1 MRFYAYQFS
10 TLTRMELF
18 SSPHQH
24 FLYILSAYP
33 SICHS
38 PGPVPGAF
46 SLSPSNSPAVKPVLS
61 PPFKEIFQPSVL
73 LSCSFSHRPGRSAWS
88 RADAQYTLNNDRILL
103 FFLIPNS
110 SRAHTY
116 SLHLL
121 PSFLSRFCSLPLPVS
136 PDLLSRRSETADDLP
151 HLRAC
156 NFVLSLLSRLQ
167 GSAPS
172 PSPST
177 LISYLE
183 IRILFFFSFESR
195 LSISFLFICLL
206 NGANAFPRFSSRLCS
221 L

>member
-1 MRFYAYQFS
+1 MHISFRLLPDWSFS
-10 TLTRMELF
+10 PLLINTFFTYSLHILPSVIPLARSLE
-18 SSPHQH
+18 P
-24 FLYILSAYP
+24 FLCLLPIAQVWNLS
-33 SICHS
+33 
-38 PGPVPGAF
+38 V
-46 SLSPSNSPAVKPVLS
+46 S

-121 PSFLSRFCSLPLPVS
+121 PSFLSRFCSLPPPVS
-136 PDLLSRRSETADDLP
+136 PDLLSRRSETAEDLP

-183 IRILFFFSFESR
+183 IRILFFFFFWIKT
-195 LSISFLFICLL
+195 LYFLPFHLPPKWSKC
-206 NGANAFPRFSSRLCS
+206 FSKVL
-221 L
+221 